1 MTKSNTNI
9 QKYLDEVFSHP
20 PTKTKEPIKTP
31 VMTRLPGAC
40 FDSCTQ
46 ECVDEPFHANCPG
59 YDSLK

>member
-1 MTKSNTNI
+1 MTKTNNI
-9 QKYLDEVFSHP
+9 ETYLKEVFSHP
-20 PTKTKEPIKTP
+20 PKKTLAP
-31 VMTRLPGAC
+31 VKIPTITRLPGAC